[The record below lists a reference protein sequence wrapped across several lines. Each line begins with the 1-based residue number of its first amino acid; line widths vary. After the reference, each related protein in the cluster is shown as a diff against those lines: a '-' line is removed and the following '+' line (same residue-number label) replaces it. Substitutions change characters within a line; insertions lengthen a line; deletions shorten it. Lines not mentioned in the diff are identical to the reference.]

1 MGLGEDISF
10 QQFLLDL
17 KIDEKTCILRLHYI
31 IKEPTLFLKQKPN
44 DICTNVF
51 GIHIR
56 PLWGANI
63 DARYILDPH
72 VATSYYIFF
81 LTNIDKF
88 VIQKMKIILDKCRHE
103 QKKTSKLVKKLEN
116 ALVNAQQMFIQQVIY
131 IILSTP
137 YTIQKNHF
145 SL

>member
-51 GIHIR
+51 GIHAG
-56 PLWGANI
+56 PLWGINI
-63 DARYILDPH
+63 DAQYILHPY
-72 VATSYYIFF
+72 VTTSYCISY
-81 LTNIDKF
+81 LTKIDNS
-88 VIQKMKIILDKCRHE
+88 I
-103 QKKTSKLVKKLEN
+103 T
-116 ALVNAQQMFIQQVIY
+116 
-131 IILSTP
+131 
-137 YTIQKNHF
+137 
-145 SL
+145 